1 MAAVPESYKVSL
13 GEEPKVG
20 KWGPM
25 RHILGPQFA
34 GNGMCWE
41 AHSEGGTNDGKCGDP
56 REWSIDTWGHCLCFI
71 EDTSTRLRQYITI
84 CHL

>member
-34 GNGMCWE
+34 GNGMC
-41 AHSEGGTNDGKCGDP
+41 
-56 REWSIDTWGHCLCFI
+56 
-71 EDTSTRLRQYITI
+71 
-84 CHL
+84 